1 MKNKSKDSN
10 QTTIW
15 VKKSYKIWK
24 IIKFKKCKSLK
35 TRKEKVQINMWP
47 LETNYTPINHYN
59 LYNFL
64 LTFSLKISN
73 ESKLGSNEVITKQTM
88 LSSNIY
94 IVVVERTTNFKWIV
108 HNSFSKKIKNKNIK
122 WGHGKKKTNS
132 NNDLKTSN
140 PTRWRKKKKNLYIN
154 IHSLEKIDGNTCSS
168 WFQPQRALISIK
180 QKEIWLSHKCTH

>member
-15 VKKSYKIWK
+15 VKKSSNIWK

-73 ESKLGSNEVITKQTM
+73 ESKLGSNEAITKQTM

-108 HNSFSKKIKNKNIK
+108 HNSFSKKLKN
-122 WGHGKKKTNS
+122 
-132 NNDLKTSN
+132 
-140 PTRWRKKKKNLYIN
+140 
-154 IHSLEKIDGNTCSS
+154 
-168 WFQPQRALISIK
+168 
-180 QKEIWLSHKCTH
+180 